1 MCCSLQH
8 ISTSL
13 RSKRFRLGSEQ
24 RKTEERSVV
33 IFKTRTL
40 ELYRSNEFR
49 YLLTFC
55 ISLAF
60 KCILIAV
67 FQLF

>member
-1 MCCSLQH
+1 MKAWQMFCSLQH

-40 ELYRSNEFR
+40 ELYRSN
-49 YLLTFC
+49 
-55 ISLAF
+55 
-60 KCILIAV
+60 V
-67 FQLF
+67 F